1 MRLVGFKARSRPST
15 QWPAWLLAFAVSST
29 LVIAET
35 HPSASE
41 RRLLLL
47 GHDLF
52 TGKAD
57 LHGRMSTHPD
67 DLPPEVIR
75 CSNCHAAGTG
85 PDVPRS
91 NAPRLTGDFLL
102 VPRSRRGGPPSRYN
116 PAAFCAVLRKG
127 VDPAYIVIN
136 VEMPRYTIDDSQCAA
151 IWSFLTEEIHESK

>member
-1 MRLVGFKARSRPST
+1 MAGMAFCVCSLVGSA
-15 QWPAWLLAFAVSST
+15 
-29 LVIAET
+29 IAET

-41 RRLLLL
+41 RRLLRL
-47 GHDLF
+47 GRDLF

>member
-1 MRLVGFKARSRPST
+1 MALVGFKAQSRPST
-15 QWPAWLLAFAVSST
+15 RWSACFSIFAVSSA
-29 LVIAET
+29 LLLAQT

-41 RRLLLL
+41 RRQILL

-67 DLPPEVIR
+67 DLPPDVIR

-91 NAPRLTGDFLL
+91 NAPRLTRDFLL
-102 VPRSRRGGPPSRYN
+102 VPRSRRGGPPSRYS
-116 PAAFCAVLRKG
+116 PAAFCTVLRKG

-136 VEMPRYTIDDSQCAA
+136 VEMPRYTIDDSQCTA
-151 IWSFLTEEIHESK
+151 IWRFLTEENHEPK